1 MGYSGDRGTADAQ
14 QHQQQ
19 QLLERDQR
27 RLQYEREA
35 REARKEWDRAVSARR
50 AAESA
55 PTGPAAGSQT
65 AKPRVR
71 YHEVKYDTAPYDDSS
86 ASAWGW
92 GQGASRG
99 QQPAYAGAGGGW
111 GAEQGGGGAGGR
123 KKGPPGW
130 LEMLG
135 KVYAGGPDL

>member
-1 MGYSGDRGTADAQ
+1 MGYSDRGTAAAQHHQ
-14 QHQQQ
+14 QHQ
-19 QLLERDQR
+19 LSERDQR

-35 REARKEWDRAVSARR
+35 TEAREEWDRAVAARR
-50 AAESA
+50 ATESA
-55 PTGPAAGSQT
+55 PAGPAAAGSQP

-71 YHEVKYDTAPYDDSS
+71 YHEVKYDNAPYNDSS
-86 ASAWGW
+86 AGGW
-92 GQGASRG
+92 GQGTSRG

-111 GAEQGGGGAGGR
+111 GQAEQGGGAGG
-123 KKGPPGW
+123 KEKGPPGW